1 MQLKGKVALV
11 TGAGRGIG
19 KGIALAL
26 AREGATVV
34 VSDVHRHLAEDVAH
48 AVEEAGREAL
58 AVTLDVS
65 KSDEVTDRVH
75 HVLGTCGQID
85 VLVNNAGILK
95 LAPVVD
101 MTEADWDAVL
111 AVNLKG
117 AFLCCRAVAPQM
129 IARRSGKIVNISSG
143 AGKRGSAGKAHYV
156 VSKFGLIGLTQC
168 LAAELAPYNV
178 NVNAVCPGIVDT
190 YIWRELLT
198 PYYAALEG
206 LPADEAFDRIVSRIP
221 LGRPQTPEDIGNL
234 VVFLASE
241 KSRNITGQAISVTGN
256 WG

>member
-1 MQLKGKVALV
+1 MQLKGKVALI

-19 KGIALAL
+19 RGIALAL

-34 VSDVHRHLAEDVAH
+34 VSDVHRLLAEDVAH

-65 KSDEVTDRVH
+65 KSDEVTDQVH
-75 HVLGTCGQID
+75 HVLRTCGQID

-95 LAPVVD
+95 LAQVVD

-111 AVNLKG
+111 SVNLKG
-117 AFLCCRAVAPQM
+117 AFLCCRAVAPHM

-241 KSRNITGQAISVTGN
+241 KSRNITGQAISVTGS

>member
-1 MQLKGKVALV
+1 MQLRGKVALV

-19 KGIALAL
+19 RGIALAL
-26 AREGATVV
+26 AQDGATVV
-34 VSDVHRHLAEDVAH
+34 TIDIHRHLAEDVAR
-48 AVEEAGREAL
+48 AVEEVGREAL

-65 KSDEVTDRVH
+65 KSDDVTARVDDVH
-75 HVLGTCGQID
+75 QTFGQID
-85 VLVNNAGILK
+85 ILVNNAGILK
-95 LAPVVD
+95 LAPIVD

-117 AFLCCRAVAPQM
+117 VFLCSRAVAPHM
-129 IARRSGKIVNISSG
+129 IPRRSGKIVNISSG

-156 VSKFGLIGLTQC
+156 VSKFGVIGLTQC
-168 LAAELAPYNV
+168 LAAELAPHNI

-198 PYYAALEG
+198 PYYAELEG
-206 LPADEAFDRIVSRIP
+206 LPVDEAFNRIVKRIP

-241 KSRNITGQAISVTGN
+241 KSRNITGQAISVTGS